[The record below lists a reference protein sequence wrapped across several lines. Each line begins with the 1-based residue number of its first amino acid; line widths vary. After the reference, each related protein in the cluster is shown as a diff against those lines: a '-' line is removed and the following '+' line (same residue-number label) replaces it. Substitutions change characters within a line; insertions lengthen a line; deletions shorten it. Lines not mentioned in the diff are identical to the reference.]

1 MKLIASID
9 PSCIKK
15 LESTYFNST
24 VPKISVGDTLKIGVS
39 ITEGNKE
46 RIQFSEGVVIGKS
59 NAGINTTITIR
70 RVVQGVGV
78 ERVYLVHS
86 PKLKTIEV
94 LRSSKIRRAKL
105 YYLNRINYYIF
116 TLYILRKP
124 NEINSFYRSFLYS
137 KIRKYLF

>member
-24 VPKISVGDTLKIGVS
+24 VTKISVGDTLKIGVS

-105 YYLNRINYYIF
+105 YYLRNRSGKA
-116 TLYILRKP
+116 TRLQQ
-124 NEINSFYRSFLYS
+124 SF
-137 KIRKYLF
+137 K

>member
-1 MKLIASID
+1 MKSIASID

-15 LESTYFNST
+15 LESTYFNSN

-105 YYLNRINYYIF
+105 YYLRNRSGKA
-116 TLYILRKP
+116 TRLQQ
-124 NEINSFYRSFLYS
+124 SF
-137 KIRKYLF
+137 K

>member
-1 MKLIASID
+1 MKSIASID

-59 NAGINTTITIR
+59 NAGINTVPT
-70 RVVQGVGV
+70 
-78 ERVYLVHS
+78 YPPP
-86 PKLKTIEV
+86 PKTTTVPLI
-94 LRSSKIRRAKL
+94 IKL
-105 YYLNRINYYIF
+105 TSIQVWISHVF
-116 TLYILRKP
+116 
-124 NEINSFYRSFLYS
+124 
-137 KIRKYLF
+137 

>member
-1 MKLIASID
+1 MKSIDSID

-105 YYLNRINYYIF
+105 YYLRNRSGKA
-116 TLYILRKP
+116 TRLQQ
-124 NEINSFYRSFLYS
+124 SF
-137 KIRKYLF
+137 K